1 MTKREWQSRQEF
13 IDVITNE
20 KRDNDPQHTVFE
32 TSDVM
37 HRAELLLRHGRSYA
51 RIQEVVCNGVE
62 WIQSL
67 SNDANDKRQRNHE
80 AWCEKREQ
88 QLEKRIRAIVA
99 ELGQGFGVVFSGD
112 PRGNTVKIVLPS
124 GRTNDVGREGYCVPT
139 S

>member
-1 MTKREWQSRQEF
+1 MTKREWQSRREF

-20 KRDNDPQHTVFE
+20 KRDSDPQH
-32 TSDVM
+32 DVM
-37 HRAELLLRHGRSYA
+37 HKAELLLRHGRSYV
-51 RIQEVVCNGVE
+51 RIQEAICNGVE
-62 WIQSL
+62 WIHGL

-99 ELGQGFGVVFSGD
+99 ELGQGFGVIFSGD

-124 GRTNDVGREGYCVPT
+124 GRTNDMGREGYCVPT